1 MYKQVWDKIAKADKI
16 SIFGHIVP
24 DGDCYGSI
32 LGLKNLI
39 LASFP
44 NKKVYALGS
53 GLPKYFP
60 LVGEMDN
67 ASDEDIKDSLAV
79 VVDLANLPR
88 IEDNRYSLAK
98 DLIKIDHHEL
108 AEHFGDPE
116 IVKTEFCSC
125 TAIIADMAVTLN
137 LPITKEAAL
146 PLFLG
151 MVTDSGR
158 FLYQPIN
165 PRVYELVSKL
175 ASTGIDIRSLYDIMY
190 EVDEKILRFKGW
202 CCCNYKKTEN
212 GVIYLPITK
221 EIVHEFDLDYNTC
234 ASMVNCVS
242 GIPGSP
248 IWVFFSESDSGE
260 VRVEFRSKGVAVQ
273 PTAVKFGGGGHLQA
287 SGCKLDTIEDY
298 TLVVKELDK
307 VLKEYKESCLKKN

>member
-1 MYKQVWDKIAKADKI
+1 MYKQVWEKIKKAEVI
-16 SIFGHIVP
+16 TIFGHVIP

-44 NKKVYALGS
+44 NKKVFALGS
-53 GLPKYFP
+53 GLPKYFS
-60 LVGEMDN
+60 LVGMMDI
-67 ASDEDIKDSLAV
+67 ATDEDIKGSLAI
-79 VVDLANLPR
+79 VVDLANLAR
-88 IEDNRYSLAK
+88 IEDTRYSLAS
-98 DLIKIDHHEL
+98 DIIKIDHHQF
-108 AEHFGDPE
+108 AEHFGEPE
-116 IVKTEFCSC
+116 IIKTEFCSA
-125 TAIIADMAVTLN
+125 TSIIADMADTLN

-158 FLYQPIN
+158 FLYQPII
-165 PRVYELVSKL
+165 PRVYELACKL
-175 ASTGIDIRSLYDIMY
+175 INTGIDIKSLYDIMY

-202 CCCNYKKTEN
+202 CCCNYKKSKN
-212 GVIYLPITK
+212 GVIYLPIPK
-221 EIVHEFDLDYNTC
+221 EIIHEFGLDFNTC

-242 GIPGSP
+242 GVPGSP

-260 VRVEFRSKGVAVQ
+260 VRVEFRSKGVPVQ

-287 SGCKLDTIEDY
+287 SGCKLDTLEDH

-307 VLKEYKESCLKKN
+307 VLKEFKEACSKTN